1 MKPSRFEFA
10 APRSLDEALV
20 LLASV
25 DGAKVLAGGQSL
37 LPMLNMRSI
46 APSMLIDLQHIVSLK
61 TVTAAD
67 NTLVIGAMVRQRDCE
82 RDEAIARLNP
92 LLPAVLRN
100 VGSVAIRNRGTIV
113 GSLCQADAA
122 AELPLLLTLLD
133 GAVVARSV
141 GETRQVSARQLF
153 VANGSTSIRRDE
165 IVTEARFPVLGHQAA
180 WAFNACSRRKNDR
193 ALCMVGALIQRDSDG
208 RAVDVRLAAGGIA
221 STPIRLAQAEAVLTG
236 SLLDPH
242 STAEAG
248 RAAEASVTVGDDFRA
263 SASYRRRLV
272 QVLVRR
278 TVTQALE
285 RLGQMPT

>member
-1 MKPSRFEFA
+1 MKPFRFAFA
-10 APRSLDEALV
+10 APRSLDEALA
-20 LLASV
+20 LLAGI

-46 APSMLIDLQHIVSLK
+46 APSMLVDLQHIASLK
-61 TVTAAD
+61 TITAAD
-67 NTLVIGAMVRQRDCE
+67 NTLVIGAMIRQRDCE
-82 RDEAIARLNP
+82 CDKAIARLNP

-100 VGSVAIRNRGTIV
+100 VGSVAIRNRGTVV

-133 GAVVARSV
+133 GTVVARSV
-141 GETRQVSARQLF
+141 GETRQLSARQLF
-153 VANGSTSIRRDE
+153 VANGSSSIRRDE
-165 IVTEARFPVLGHQAA
+165 IVTQAHFPVLGPQVA
-180 WAFNACSRRKNDR
+180 WAFDAFSRRRNDR
-193 ALCMVGALIQRDSDG
+193 ALCMVGALIQRDGDG

-221 STPIRLAQAEAVLTG
+221 PTPIRLAQAEAVLTG
-236 SLLDPH
+236 SLLDQY
-242 STAEAG
+242 STTEAG

-263 SASYRRRLV
+263 SAAYRRRLV

-285 RLGQMPT
+285 RLGEMPS

>member
-10 APRSLDEALV
+10 APHSLDEALA

-37 LPMLNMRSI
+37 LPMLNVRSI
-46 APSMLIDLQHIVSLK
+46 APSMLIDLQHIASLK
-61 TVTAAD
+61 TVTAVN

-92 LLPAVLRN
+92 LLPAVLRH
-100 VGSVAIRNRGTIV
+100 VGSVAIRNRGTVV

-133 GAVVARSV
+133 GAVVAQSV
-141 GETRQVSARQLF
+141 SETRQLSARQLF
-153 VANGSTSIRRDE
+153 VANGITSVRRDE
-165 IVTEARFPVLGHQAA
+165 IVTEARFPVLGHKAA
-180 WAFNACSRRKNDR
+180 WAFNTFSRRKNDR
-193 ALCMVGALIQRDSDG
+193 ALCMVGALIQRDRDG

-221 STPIRLAQAEAVLTG
+221 STPIRLAQAEAVLTAS
-236 SLLDPH
+236 SLDQH
-242 STAEAG
+242 STAEAC
-248 RAAEASVTVGDDFRA
+248 RAAEASVTVDDDFRA

-285 RLGQMPT
+285 RLGRMPS